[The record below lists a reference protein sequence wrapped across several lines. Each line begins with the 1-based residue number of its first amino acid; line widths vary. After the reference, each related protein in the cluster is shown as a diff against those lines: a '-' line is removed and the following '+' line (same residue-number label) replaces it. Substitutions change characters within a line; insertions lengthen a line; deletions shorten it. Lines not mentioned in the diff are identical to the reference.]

1 MDSVATLREPRPLSP
16 LPTSATIT
24 VTTTYLHIP
33 SRAAFRPA
41 FVQDSDTQLMQA
53 HNASAPF
60 YRFLYGSVGR
70 DYHWT
75 DRFAWTDEQLEA
87 HLARPTTTLLVLYV
101 RGVPA
106 GYVELDTASSEPG
119 TEVAYFG
126 LIGAF
131 HGRGLGKHLLSAGL
145 QRAFDDGAQRVWV
158 HTCTLDG
165 RHALANYQ
173 ARGFMPYHTTKHE
186 QTLHVR
192 QAA

>member
-1 MDSVATLREPRPLSP
+1 MESIAQYQEPRHAVAPFASSSLV
-16 LPTSATIT
+16 T

-33 SRAAFRPA
+33 SRAQFRPA
-41 FVQDSDTQLMQA
+41 FVNDPDAQLIQA
-53 HNASAPF
+53 FNASAGF

-75 DRFAWTDEQLEA
+75 DRFAWSDEHMEA

-131 HGRGLGKHLLSAGL
+131 HGRGLGKHLLSVGI
-145 QRAFDDGAQRVWV
+145 QRAFDDGARRVWV

-165 RHALANYQ
+165 RYALANYQ
-173 ARGFMPYHTTKHE
+173 ARGFSPYHTAKHE
-186 QTLHVR
+186 QALR